1 MYTINIT
8 HRGDKESTTYK
19 VYRESEAKEK
29 DLEYVYWKDAKTG
42 EYALSD
48 DKYVAKVISKR
59 EYPSNHDIPNTYL
72 RFPWG
77 YTFFNAKYPSKKLN
91 VKGRKTN
98 VTLSGKS
105 YIEVQSGQ
113 DKMKNLA
120 TMFALKPDY
129 DLAIEWAMG
138 AVTDTERRKW
148 KRTMKSEK
156 FKSMVRDEL
165 KEVLAEKGHNTAKTI
180 DLLDKGLAMT
190 EKKGDVTN
198 FLRVVENIQDMLG
211 MKEKTVIKTT
221 QTLQATATRKL
232 LDEIAEE
239 VVALLGTKEKVEV
252 SNGVQKEPVR
262 QEKEE

>member
-1 MYTINIT
+1 MK
-8 HRGDKESTTYK
+8 R
-19 VYRESEAKEK
+19 
-29 DLEYVYWKDAKTG
+29 WMKTQ
-42 EYALSD
+42 E
-48 DKYVAKVISKR
+48 
-59 EYPSNHDIPNTYL
+59 
-72 RFPWG
+72 
-77 YTFFNAKYPSKKLN
+77 
-91 VKGRKTN
+91 
-98 VTLSGKS
+98 
-105 YIEVQSGQ
+105 
-113 DKMKNLA
+113 
-120 TMFALKPDY
+120 
-129 DLAIEWAMG
+129 
-138 AVTDTERRKW
+138 
-148 KRTMKSEK
+148 

-180 DLLDKGLAMT
+180 DLLDKGLAMA

-239 VVALLGTKEKVEV
+239 EVALLGTKEKVEV